1 MGTCRN
7 DKDPNPGRLPQ
18 TEWEVLDQR
27 KSIPADLQSLIG
39 APTSVIRVPMSVHE
53 KISTKHA
60 NVLADYSMLG
70 QHLETW
76 QAYRIVNHRWEIYM
90 PERDDGDRLM
100 AIIGVDKPVPSILF
114 RCIWCGGGTGRID
127 PSFLEKLGVEQWTSA
142 EHAGTRVS

>member
-7 DKDPNPGRLPQ
+7 DEDPNPGRLPQ

-27 KSIPADLQSLIG
+27 KSIPADLQSRIG

-76 QAYRIVNHRWEIYM
+76 QAYRTVNHRWEIYM

-100 AIIGVDKPVPSILF
+100 AIIGMDKTGSINLVSLYLV
-114 RCIWCGGGTGRID
+114 RRRNWKNRPLIPRKIGG
-127 PSFLEKLGVEQWTSA
+127 
-142 EHAGTRVS
+142 